1 MNTPT
6 IAILVL
12 LACGIFFALRR
23 VRKGGTCSCGDCA
36 CNCPGCA
43 KRR

>member
-1 MNTPT
+1 MNAPT
-6 IAILVL
+6 IVILVL
-12 LACGIFFALRR
+12 LAGCIVFALRR

-36 CNCPGCA
+36 CNCQGCA